1 MQEIEPGIFVESN
14 YPPYNL
20 GLIVTDHGSIVID
33 IPPRPSHAWAWQQQ
47 VEEVAGKP
55 RYAVLTDASLERQV
69 AASLWNVPII
79 GGEALL
85 RALIAYDER
94 SWREML
100 QAYVIQH
107 PEEADEVLQIKP
119 HPPTLILDKHF
130 LLHYRTPPLEFES
143 VAGGAPGSMWL
154 TVPELG
160 LIFAGDTIAVD
171 EPALLE
177 RTPDS
182 KAWLNTLSNLAR
194 RTTVRHIVPGR
205 GKVPI
210 QQSDIEPQR
219 EFIRVMRRTA
229 RTLAGNNNFRL
240 IECAQDLGQTFYNA
254 QGQKA
259 VRRIRMGLER
269 LVAEIHQMKAAADE
283 EREGENSE

>member
-1 MQEIEPGIFVESN
+1 MQEIAPGIFVESA

-20 GLIVTDHGSIVID
+20 GLIVTDDGPIVID
-33 IPPRPSHAWAWQQQ
+33 VPPRPSHAWAWQQQ

-55 RYAVLTDASLERQV
+55 RYAVLTDASLERQI
-69 AASLWNVPII
+69 AASLWNAPLIA
-79 GGEALL
+79 GEALL
-85 RALIAYDER
+85 RALLDYDER
-94 SWREML
+94 SWRETL
-100 QAYVIQH
+100 QVYVIQH
-107 PEEADEVLQIKP
+107 PEEAEEVLRIKP

-143 VAGGAPGSMWL
+143 VAGGAPGSLWL
-154 TVPELG
+154 TVPDHSLF
-160 LIFAGDTIAVD
+160 FAGDTIIVD

-194 RTTVRHIVPGR
+194 RTTIRHIVPGR
-205 GKVPI
+205 GKAPI
-210 QQSDIEPQR
+210 QHSDIEAQR

-229 RTLAGNNNFRL
+229 RTLAGSNSFRL
-240 IECAQDLGQTFYNA
+240 IQCAQDLGQAFYNA

-259 VRRIRMGLER
+259 IRRIRAGLEH
-269 LVAEIHQMKAAADE
+269 LVAEIHRTQATQGE
-283 EREGENSE
+283 EEENGE

>member
-1 MQEIEPGIFVESN
+1 MQEIVPGIFVESA

-20 GLIVTDHGSIVID
+20 GLIMTDHGSIVID

-55 RYAVLTDASLERQV
+55 RYTVLTDASPERQI
-69 AASLWNVPII
+69 AASLWNAPLIA
-79 GGEALL
+79 GEAML

-94 SWREML
+94 TWREML
-100 QAYVIQH
+100 QVYITQH
-107 PEEADEVLQIKP
+107 PEEADEVLRIKP
-119 HPPTLILDKHF
+119 HPPTLTLDKHF
-130 LLHYRTPPLEFES
+130 LLHYRMPPLEFES
-143 VAGGAPGSMWL
+143 VTGGAPGSIWV
-154 TVPELG
+154 TIPEHG
-160 LIFAGDTIAVD
+160 LFFAGDTIVVD

-194 RTTVRHIVPGR
+194 RNTIRHIVPGR
-205 GKVPI
+205 GTAPI
-210 QQSDIEPQR
+210 QHNDIEAQR
-219 EFIRVMRRTA
+219 EFMRVMRRTA

-240 IECAQDLGQTFYNA
+240 VQCAQDLGQAFYNA

-259 VRRIRMGLER
+259 VRRIRAGLEH
-269 LVAEIHQMKAAADE
+269 LVTEIQQAKTTPE
-283 EREGENSE
+283 EEGENRE

>member
-1 MQEIEPGIFVESN
+1 MQEIAPGIFVESA

-47 VEEVAGKP
+47 VEEVAGIP
-55 RYAVLTDASLERQV
+55 RYAVLTDASVERQI
-69 AASLWNVPII
+69 AASLWDVPLIA
-79 GGEALL
+79 GEALL

-94 SWREML
+94 MWREML
-100 QAYVIQH
+100 QVYITQH
-107 PEEADEVLQIKP
+107 PEEADDILRIKP
-119 HPPTLILDKHF
+119 HLPTLTLDKHF

-143 VAGGAPGSMWL
+143 VAGGAPGSLWV
-154 TVPELG
+154 TIPEYG
-160 LIFAGDTIAVD
+160 LFFAGDTIVVD

-182 KAWLNTLSNLAR
+182 KGWLNTLSALAR

-205 GKVPI
+205 GKSPI
-210 QQSDIEPQR
+210 QHSDIETQR
-219 EFIRVMRRTA
+219 EFMRVMRRTA
-229 RTLAGNNNFRL
+229 RTLAGANNFRL
-240 IECAQDLGQTFYNA
+240 IQCAQDLGQAFYNA

-259 VRRIRMGLER
+259 VRRIRAGLEH
-269 LVAEIHQMKAAADE
+269 LVAEIHQTKAALGE
-283 EREGENSE
+283 EGE